1 MTPSPLI
8 TRGMGSNPALVTQGF
23 KVITALVIKVAER
36 VAIIGGRSAKEL
48 KRIYDTYTVRAGLA
62 TVNGIEKLYPVT
74 KSIRGLVDRSVL
86 FRVNA
91 SNPEIQNIRKPN
103 YEILIEVA
111 KVSDGTKNE

>member
-36 VAIIGGRSAKEL
+36 VAI